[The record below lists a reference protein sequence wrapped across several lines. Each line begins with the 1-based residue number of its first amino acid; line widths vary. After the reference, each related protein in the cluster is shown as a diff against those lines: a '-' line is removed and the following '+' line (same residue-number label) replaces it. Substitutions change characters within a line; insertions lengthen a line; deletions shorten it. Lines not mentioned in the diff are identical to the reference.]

1 MAAASTMLMV
11 MIMRT
16 MITIMM
22 MMMVMMMMM
31 TMCYFKRNY
40 GNVTP
45 FRAPP
50 PAPAPCFQSP
60 LYSTVQ
66 LSLSQGNVP
75 NDPMWNDFVTALSK
89 ETGRTVQDLNTLGE
103 FYTDSLVQDL
113 NTQVSFIQTV
123 WYRTSTH

>member
-1 MAAASTMLMV
+1 
-11 MIMRT
+11 
-16 MITIMM
+16 
-22 MMMVMMMMM
+22 M
-31 TMCYFKRNY
+31 TKY
-40 GNVTP
+40 NVNGDDNEDDDHDYDDDDGDDDDDDDNVLFQEELWKCNP
-45 FRAPP
+45 LLRPPP

-113 NTQVSFIQTV
+113 NTQVSFTQTGR
-123 WYRTSTH
+123 YRTSTH